1 MGARPSGLQVAAGA
15 PAHRRAD
22 HRPRRDLAQASRSQR
37 TPRGRRLGRRPR
49 GGGELRV
56 RVDAGCARR
65 RAGHAHRQTGAEPR
79 AAARRRRGRRARR
92 LHLASRLAGAR
103 ARHPDGARRARRH
116 HPHPGRLA
124 GGGRRRRRRRAV
136 DELMRP
142 RIFITQPV
150 ARSAIERLRQVAS
163 VKVNPDSSRIIPKK
177 TLVAAVRKSDILF
190 SLLHDR
196 IDRDVIAANPRL
208 RAIASQSIT
217 PDNIDVAEAT
227 RRNIPVMVV
236 PPIVAEATADINF
249 GLMLM
254 VARRMVEGDRLVHK
268 GRFPGSQSGYLL
280 GTAVYGKTIGLIG
293 GGGRI
298 GSAVARRAR
307 GFGMRVLY
315 WGPRRKP
322 ESFERQYET
331 TYAPLDQL
339 LRESDFVSVH
349 SPLKPETH
357 HQIGKRELAL
367 MKTTA
372 FLVNTAR
379 GAINKEAALTRDL
392 KKGQIAG
399 AGLDLFEHEPK
410 VTDGLLAMSNVV
422 ATPHLGSAVA
432 EVREQMANIVVDNI
446 LALLAGKPPPNCIN
460 PQVLGACRAH

>member
-1 MGARPSGLQVAAGA
+1 
-15 PAHRRAD
+15 
-22 HRPRRDLAQASRSQR
+22 
-37 TPRGRRLGRRPR
+37 
-49 GGGELRV
+49 
-56 RVDAGCARR
+56 
-65 RAGHAHRQTGAEPR
+65 
-79 AAARRRRGRRARR
+79 
-92 LHLASRLAGAR
+92 
-103 ARHPDGARRARRH
+103 
-116 HPHPGRLA
+116 
-124 GGGRRRRRRRAV
+124 
-136 DELMRP
+136 MRP

-150 ARSAIERLRQVAS
+150 ARSAIERLRQVAR

-196 IDRDVIAANPRL
+196 IDRDVIAANPKL
-208 RAIASQSIT
+208 RAVASQSIT

-227 RRNIPVMVV
+227 RRQIPVTVV

-268 GRFPGSQSGYLL
+268 RRFPGSQSSHLAGA
-280 GTAVYGKTIGLIG
+280 AVYGKTIGLV

-322 ESFERQYET
+322 ENVERELAM

-339 LRESDFVSVH
+339 LKESDFVSLH
-349 SPLKPETH
+349 SPLRAETR
-357 HQIGKRELAL
+357 HQIGGRELAL
-367 MKTTA
+367 MKPTA
-372 FLVNTAR
+372 FLINTAR
-379 GAINKEAALTRDL
+379 GAIVDEAALARAL
-392 KKGQIAG
+392 KKRQIAG
-399 AGLDLFEHEPK
+399 AGLDVFEREPD
-410 VTDGLLAMSNVV
+410 VTPALLQMANVV
-422 ATPHLGSAVA
+422 TTPHLGSAVV

-446 LALLAGKPPPNCIN
+446 LALLDGKTPPNCVN
-460 PQVLGACRAH
+460 PEVLRG